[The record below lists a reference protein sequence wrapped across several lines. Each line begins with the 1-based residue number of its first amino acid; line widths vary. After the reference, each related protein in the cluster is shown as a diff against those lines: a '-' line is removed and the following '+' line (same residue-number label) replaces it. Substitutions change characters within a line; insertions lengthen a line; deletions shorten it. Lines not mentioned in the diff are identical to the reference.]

1 MDTRNGSGEFVL
13 RGQQQ
18 DIQHPP
24 HADEMEQGVLSELSL
39 LLKKQTTLGAQRM
52 GEVLQTQKKLQQH
65 LETTASTADVALRLF
80 TETLVEVRLYNE
92 EGDKLLKRLVASH
105 QQLNLLTSKQ

>member
-1 MDTRNGSGEFVL
+1 MQTNGRVL
-13 RGQQQ
+13 QEDQE
-18 DIQHPP
+18 IQHPP
-24 HADEMEQGVLSELSL
+24 HADEMEQQVLNELSL

-52 GEVLQTQKKLQQH
+52 GEVLATQKKLQHH

-92 EGDKLLKRLVASH
+92 EGDRLLKKLVSSH
-105 QQLNLLTSKQ
+105 QQLGLLTTRQ